1 MTDETTIDD
10 ATAATK
16 ATLDALFAELA
27 RARNWQLWI
36 LEGVPTAAWPDL
48 RDGFTEP
55 FATALLAHLR
65 WLERLEADGTLV
77 LSGPVDQE
85 VALGPA
91 LSVFRAPCREDA
103 EALVADEPM
112 SVAGYRTNT
121 VRSWTVNEGS
131 ISLRVNLF
139 ADELLV

>member
-1 MTDETTIDD
+1 MTDGTKDD
-10 ATAATK
+10 AATRATQ
-16 ATLDALFAELA
+16 ATLDLLLAELA

-48 RDGFTEP
+48 TTGFTEP
-55 FATALLAHLR
+55 FAAALLAHLR

-91 LSVFRAPCREDA
+91 LSVFRASCREEA

-112 SVAGYRTNT
+112 SVAGYRTNSL
-121 VRSWTVNEGS
+121 RSWSVNEGS

>member
-1 MTDETTIDD
+1 
-10 ATAATK
+10 
-16 ATLDALFAELA
+16 
-27 RARNWQLWI
+27 
-36 LEGVPTAAWPDL
+36 
-48 RDGFTEP
+48 
-55 FATALLAHLR
+55 
-65 WLERLEADGTLV
+65 V